1 MPLFGPSQYSRQ
13 TSDSF
18 GILHVNTPC
27 LIFNQPHIG
36 SNEGKYEAKKLQEF
50 SVYLPA
56 GTPHVVDK
64 WSSPLYITD
73 NQGRKKWNHEKIFL
87 INLQSSLSI
96 SGPRK
101 GNKILWKSIFISL
114 KMIDGEYYFRIPR
127 RK

>member
-1 MPLFGPSQYSRQ
+1 
-13 TSDSF
+13 
-18 GILHVNTPC
+18 
-27 LIFNQPHIG
+27 
-36 SNEGKYEAKKLQEF
+36 
-50 SVYLPA
+50 
-56 GTPHVVDK
+56 
-64 WSSPLYITD
+64 LYITD